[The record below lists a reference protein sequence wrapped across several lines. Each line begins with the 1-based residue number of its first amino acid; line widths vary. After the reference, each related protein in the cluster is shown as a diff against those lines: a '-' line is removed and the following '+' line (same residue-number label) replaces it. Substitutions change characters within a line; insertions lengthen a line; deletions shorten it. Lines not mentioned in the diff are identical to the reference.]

1 MEVLEMTEPA
11 PQGQLYEL
19 RIIASGEV
27 RDADGNLISQPV
39 AEQTLTVTEQQA
51 LAMMQRRMQ

>member
-1 MEVLEMTEPA
+1 MTEPA